1 MYIDPMI
8 GIIRYEEDVRRAE
21 ERIRHLQALEERA
34 RDGHAEARHA
44 RRAGRARGLRGLLP
58 HHP

>member
-21 ERIRHLQALEERA
+21 ERIQHLRALEERRA
-34 RDGHAEARHA
+34 AERADDRGA
-44 RRAGRARGLRGLLP
+44 RRPRRAHGLRSLLP
-58 HHP
+58 RHS